1 MIKGEEREYNT
12 QRTCGLWL
20 LYIGVIILISSLIG
34 GDLLIQPFILGI
46 GYFIGFLVIYI
57 LPYVNR
63 KLAYGKSTKFQDKMD
78 NLSILLNVI
87 LCTACGLVI
96 GFNDLRIFW
105 LSIFIAVGVHFFGF
119 YFSQGKVMI
128 LLGILTILNG
138 FAGLLLVSAPFII
151 FAIIDGSLKF
161 IIGLK
166 MLNMKPRVNV
176 ISDQNSTMLL

>member
-1 MIKGEEREYNT
+1 MTIQGEVREYNT

-20 LYIGVIILISSLIG
+20 LYIGVIIILSSLVG

-46 GYFIGFLVIYI
+46 GYFIGFFVIFI

-63 KLAYGKSTKFQDKMD
+63 KLAYGKNTKFQDTMD
-78 NLSILLNVI
+78 NFSIVLNVL
-87 LCTACGLVI
+87 LCTACGLII

-128 LLGILTILNG
+128 ILGMLTIVNG
-138 FAGLLLVSAPFII
+138 FIGFFLASAPFIF
-151 FAIIDGSLKF
+151 FAIIDGCLKLLF
-161 IIGLK
+161 GLK
-166 MLNMKPRVNV
+166 MLNMKRVVNI
-176 ISDQNSTMLL
+176 ISENITS